1 MKTSQD
7 SVELFPYESFG
18 VRLEHINE
26 KRICWFKDDYDLQKY
41 LERYKPSLYLE
52 RYKLDSKTVKIDYRD
67 GEPTKPSQ
75 KRERN
80 VEQKSEPKSNRG
92 SSTVRKRKSSV
103 DSTRNTAGTT
113 KRKKK

>member
-41 LERYKPSLYLE
+41 LERYK
-52 RYKLDSKTVKIDYRD
+52 LDKRTIRIDYRD
-67 GEPTKPSQ
+67 GQPTKPSQ
-75 KRERN
+75 KRKRS
-80 VEQKSEPKSNRG
+80 VEQKPESKSKG
-92 SSTVRKRKSSV
+92 SSGAVRPRKSRV
-103 DSTRNTAGTT
+103 DSTGNTSRTT
-113 KRKKK
+113 KRKK